1 MASGF
6 NDVETA
12 AVLWRPG
19 RGDGGAAEINE
30 TGPEQ
35 LLSDGRPPLRHGIIE
50 DRRVELQPLL
60 WSLPQVAR
68 ESRLFSPLTVAV
80 CECDSDCH
88 LGITL

>member
-50 DRRVELQPLL
+50 DRRIELQLLPLVVRRGVCA
-60 WSLPQVAR
+60 SLVYF
-68 ESRLFSPLTVAV
+68 SR
-80 CECDSDCH
+80 
-88 LGITL
+88 